1 MSIEL
6 PPLKLPPLPSLP
18 SRSFADH
25 ERYIIQLR
33 DAMKAR
39 ERILV
44 AEIDRLR
51 AECEAMRMVPSE
63 LPPIPDN
70 WHMPITDQERANE
83 EAFRR
88 GWNACCKAVAARSA
102 P

>member
-51 AECEAMRMVPSE
+51 AECEAMRAALDWIATV
-63 LPPIPDN
+63 
-70 WHMPITDQERANE
+70 
-83 EAFRR
+83 
-88 GWNACCKAVAARSA
+88 NAMDYEYVRVARSA
-102 P
+102 IDAARKGGES